1 MPRTPPQNKNAGH
14 VVTTTEYNNEIN
26 ENLNFL
32 LGLKRNGSALTG
44 LADGAEIVS
53 NLIASNGAN
62 PISTSSGIT
71 ISSIPQTYRHL
82 RLIVTCQSNDSS
94 GSRGFFVRVGNGS
107 LDTGSTYYRH
117 SLSMVNVTPSYNNDV
132 AGTNLLN
139 SCALPLSTGLY
150 AYLDMFIMYYTGT
163 GNNSRRGIYKYSAS
177 LSTAAADQVLVLG
190 SGTWT
195 GTTTID
201 TVGFLAN
208 TGDMRNIRYEL
219 YGVV

>member
-1 MPRTPPQNKNAGH
+1 MPRTTPAEQTAGH
-14 VVTTTEYNNEIN
+14 TVTTTEYNDQLIK
-26 ENLNFL
+26 NLNFL

-44 LADGAEIVS
+44 LADGAEIIS

-62 PISTSSGIT
+62 PIITSSGIT

-94 GSRGFFVRVGNGS
+94 GSRGLFVRVGNGG
-107 LDTGSTYYRH
+107 LDTGANYYRQ
-117 SLSMVNVTPSYNNDV
+117 SLSIVNTSGGYNNDV

-150 AYLDMFIMYYTGT
+150 GYLDMLIMYYTGT
-163 GNNSRRGIYKYSAS
+163 GNNSRRGIYQYSSS
-177 LSTAAADQVLVLG
+177 LSTAAADQVLVFG

-195 GTTTID
+195 GITTID